1 MKVLIS
7 EDNERKYIH
16 IERAVKKILGEDTE
30 IVRVCF
36 AKGGVNQ
43 IKKEKFDY
51 LIQDMQLPVHSDGK
65 IDWKGGLYVLNRIKY
80 RDLIKKYCICSS
92 DVASFGLM
100 KDAGF
105 GEVPFIDYSS
115 DMFFSDLRDFL
126 IQH

>member
-7 EDNERKYIH
+7 EDNERKFEH
-16 IERAVKKILGEDTE
+16 IQRAVKKILGEDTE

-51 LIQDMQLPVHSDGK
+51 LIQDMQLPIHSDGR
-65 IDWKGGLYVLNRIKY
+65 IDVKGGLYVLNQIK
-80 RDLIKKYCICSS
+80 RRGLIKKYCICSS
-92 DVASFGLM
+92 DIYSYELM
-100 KDAGF
+100 KENGF
-105 GEVPFIDYSS
+105 GEVPFVDYSS